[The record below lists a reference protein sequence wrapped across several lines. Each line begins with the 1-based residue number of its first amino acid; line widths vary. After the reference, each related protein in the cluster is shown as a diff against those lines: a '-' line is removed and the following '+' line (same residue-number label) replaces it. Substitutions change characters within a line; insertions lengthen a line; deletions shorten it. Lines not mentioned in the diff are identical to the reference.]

1 MQQQQEQDFTKRFD
15 ANLWWHLIGYMKP
28 YHKHLLATAIAMIIS
43 AACDTI
49 FPLLTRE
56 AIDNFLTMGSIGG
69 MAGFIARYIGVVCI
83 QSLCIYTFCIM
94 SGRAE
99 CGINRHIRNMC
110 FKRLQELSFSYYD
123 QTPVGH
129 IISRMTSDTARLG
142 DTVAWGLIDL
152 FWGASYIVIAAI
164 AMLRLHWQMALLVFA
179 VMPIIAIVAVWF
191 QKHILA
197 GYRLVR
203 KTNSQITGAFNE
215 GIMGAKTSKTLRRE
229 QANCEE
235 FSVLT
240 NTMKQSSIRAAVL
253 SALFMP
259 IVTALGTLASAL
271 VITRGG
277 SEVFSASTAL
287 TIGTFSAFVQY
298 ATGIFDPICNIARIF
313 ADLQASQAAA
323 ERVVSMLETEPE
335 IADTDAV
342 IEKFGDSF
350 HPKRENWPSIHG
362 DVEFDHVSFHYNGG
376 EEVLHD
382 FSLKVKAGQT
392 VALVGETG
400 SGKSTIVNLV
410 CRFYEPTQG
419 TIRIDG
425 VDYRERSI
433 LWLQSHLG
441 YVLQQPHLFSGTI
454 RENIRFGR
462 LDATDEEIEQAAR
475 MVDAENFILNL
486 EKGYDTEVGE
496 GGNRLSTGQKQLI
509 SFARALIANPAI
521 FILDE
526 ATSSVDTETEQ
537 KLQSAIATA
546 LEGRTSFII
555 AHRLSTVRSA
565 DMILVIKN
573 GEILE
578 KGTHK
583 ELLKQRRYY
592 YRLYVNQFR
601 EERTQSAWDQVRKE
615 LKQEA

>member
-1 MQQQQEQDFTKRFD
+1 MQQQQEKDFTKRFD
-15 ANLWWHLIGYMKP
+15 AGLWVRLIRYMKP
-28 YHKHLLATAIAMIIS
+28 YHKHLIGIMATMLVS

-56 AIDNFLTMGSIGG
+56 AIDRFVTAGNTSGL
-69 MAGFIARYIGVVCI
+69 AGFILRYGATVLVQSACI
-83 QSLCIYTFCIM
+83 FSFCQL

-99 CGINRHIRNMC
+99 CGINQHIRAQC
-110 FKRLQELSFSYYD
+110 FKRLEELSFSYYD
-123 QTPVGH
+123 QTPVGF

-142 DTVAWGLIDL
+142 ETVAWGLIDL
-152 FWGASYIVIAAI
+152 FWAAGYIVITSFTMFTLNAK
-164 AMLRLHWQMALLVFA
+164 LALLVLS
-179 VMPIIAIVAVWF
+179 VVPIIAIVAVWF
-191 QKHILA
+191 QKHILE
-197 GYRLVR
+197 GYRIVR
-203 KTNSQITGAFNE
+203 KTNSKITGAFNE
-215 GIMGAKTSKTLRRE
+215 GIMGAKTTKTLVRE
-229 QANCEE
+229 EANCAE
-235 FSVLT
+235 FGELT
-240 NTMKQSSIRAAVL
+240 KTMKESSIRAAVL

-259 IVTALGTLASAL
+259 IVTCLGTVSMALVLSKGGHDVFYLPHLLSIGTLA
-271 VITRGG
+271 
-277 SEVFSASTAL
+277 
-287 TIGTFSAFVQY
+287 AFVQY
-298 ATGIFDPICNIARIF
+298 ASGFFEPISSIARIF

-323 ERVVSMLETEPE
+323 ERVISLLETDPE
-335 IADTDAV
+335 IFDSPEV
-342 IEKFGDSF
+342 IEAFGDSF
-350 HPKRENWPSIHG
+350 NPKRENWPGIRG
-362 DVEFDHVSFHYNGG
+362 DVEFDHVSFHYSTG

-410 CRFYEPTQG
+410 CRFYEPTEG
-419 TIRIDG
+419 VIRIDG
-425 VDYRERSI
+425 VDYKQRSI

-475 MVDAENFILNL
+475 MVDAESFILEL
-486 EKGYDTEVGE
+486 ENGYDTQVGE

-546 LEGRTSFII
+546 LKNRTSFII
-555 AHRLSTVRSA
+555 AHRLSTIRSA
-565 DMILVIKN
+565 DMILVIRN
-573 GEILE
+573 GQIQES
-578 KGTHK
+578 GTHK
-583 ELLKQRRYY
+583 ELLKQRGYY

-601 EERTQSAWDQVRKE
+601 EEQERRAWESA
-615 LKQEA
+615 